1 MRTLATISI
10 SGILL
15 ASVIASAHGLG
26 DASTSRQKQVESRD
40 MTDGKTWIE
49 RLERPD
55 RTPGLRIDD
64 VAACLNLRPGVV
76 LADIGAGAGAFTLP
90 FAEAVRP
97 SGRILAVDLWPDLLD
112 YIAEKARKAN
122 LDNVEIILGR
132 ADDPNLPKNE
142 VDIAFFHDVFHNVP
156 DRQAYLAVLAKSLKP
171 DGRIAIIEQEFDDPI
186 AQKWDMPENRITKR
200 QLDGWMSNVG
210 FHLVDEFDI
219 FQGENNPKGAGM
231 PERWFVVYARKPP
244 E

>member
-1 MRTLATISI
+1 VNHLISL
-10 SGILL
+10 GTILL
-15 ASVIASAHGLG
+15 TSVVASAHGLG
-26 DASTSRQKQVESRD
+26 ATSAAPQEEVESRD
-40 MTDGKTWIE
+40 MTSGKTWIQ
-49 RLERPD
+49 RLERSD

-97 SGRILAVDLWPDLLD
+97 SGKILAMDLWQELLD
-112 YIAEKARKAN
+112 YIDEKARKAN
-122 LDNVEIILGR
+122 LDNIETILGR
-132 ADDPNLPKNE
+132 PDNPNLPKNG

-156 DRQAYLAVLAKSLKP
+156 DRQAYLAILAESLKP
-171 DGRIAIIEQEFDDPI
+171 QGRIAIIEQEFDDPI
-186 AQKWDMPENRITKR
+186 AQKWDVPENRITKQ

-219 FQGENNPKGAGM
+219 FQGDNNPKGTGM
-231 PERWFVVYARKPP
+231 PERWFVVYARESPQ
-244 E
+244 